1 MFVPHFDL
9 FCGDSRSKTLLMVM
23 SSTSLSLNRS
33 EVRTN
38 QAKSIHNTAYH
49 IDITV
54 LL

>member
-1 MFVPHFDL
+1 MFLPHFDL

-23 SSTSLSLNRS
+23 LSTSLSLNTS

-49 IDITV
+49 IDMTV